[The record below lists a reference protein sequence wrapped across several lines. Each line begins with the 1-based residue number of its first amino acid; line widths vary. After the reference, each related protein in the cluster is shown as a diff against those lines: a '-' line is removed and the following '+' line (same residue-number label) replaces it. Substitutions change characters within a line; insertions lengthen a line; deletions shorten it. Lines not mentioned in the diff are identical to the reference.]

1 LCGRKARIAFYFSF
15 PGGRVGGILET
26 CQDPPRPRE
35 VTPVPS
41 SAALSRQ
48 ERAERNR
55 GRPTL
60 AFDGTT
66 PYARYGAID
75 TLLSLQ
81 RPATD
86 EPAETSFIIATQV
99 MELLFT
105 LVRHEWE
112 RARDALDADDVPAA
126 LAALRRGHG
135 AQDVLVDSWELLA
148 TLTPTEFNRFRD
160 HLGEASGF
168 QSYSYRHLEFLLG
181 NKSAAMIRPHRADPR
196 AGARLRRALGEPSLY
211 DAALRLLHRRGLPV
225 PAERVERDWT
235 LPVEPHPQV
244 VRAWELV
251 YADDRP
257 GNELLALAEAL
268 LDTAERVTRW
278 RHRHLMAVKRTLGA
292 KPGTGGSSGLRWL
305 SGNVQQDVFP
315 ELWQLRTGI

>member
-1 LCGRKARIAFYFSF
+1 VS
-15 PGGRVGGILET
+15 P
-26 CQDPPRPRE
+26 
-35 VTPVPS
+35 
-41 SAALSRQ
+41 SAALARQ

-60 AFDGTT
+60 SFDGAT
-66 PYARYGAID
+66 PYVRYGAVD

-81 RPATD
+81 RPNTD
-86 EPAETSFIIATQV
+86 EPAETSFIITTQV
-99 MELLFT
+99 MELLFA

-112 RARDALDADDVPAA
+112 QARSALDADDVPAA
-126 LAALRRGHG
+126 LAALRRGHA
-135 AQDVLVDSWELLA
+135 AQDVLVESWDLLSA
-148 TLTPTEFNRFRD
+148 LTPTEFNRFRD

-168 QSYSYRHLEFLLG
+168 QSYGYRHLEFLLG
-181 NKSAAMIRPHRADPR
+181 NKSAAMIGPHRADPR
-196 AGARLRRALGEPSLY
+196 VRAELERALGEPSLY

-235 LPVEPHPQV
+235 RPAEPHPQV

-278 RHRHLMAVKRTLGA
+278 RHRHLMAVKRAMGA
-292 KPGTGGSSGLRWL
+292 KPGTGGSAGLRWL
-305 SGNVQQDVFP
+305 RGNVQQDVFC
-315 ELWQLRTGI
+315 ELWQLRTGL